1 MRESI
6 CSIAKD
12 NTKRITVK
20 EYNYYGEVPIRFQ
33 SGSNEIPMETGGIQ
47 GANNGEEKGILR
59 R

>member
-47 GANNGEEKGILR
+47 GANNGQEKGR
-59 R
+59 